1 MRQTYDSDVSDL
13 TISLSSDQTL
23 VTLRVQ
29 SDLCLWWVGHL
40 LVAITDQRPQWR
52 KWREQCGDIFS
63 LHMGSKMVVVLNG
76 YDLIKETLMK
86 RGKDFSDRPHSSF
99 DTWKEQRS
107 VTLQLLRK
115 FGFGNNVLANRTQ
128 EEVTH
133 YLIHLSESDGQPI
146 GTALDTKASTSNIIC
161 SIVFGQR
168 FGYQDG
174 ELKKLISR
182 IHRFFE
188 NLNFSGV
195 INFLPILIYLP
206 GDILKIKQMKK
217 NVEEMFDLIR
227 SLVARNQNDKM
238 AENFITEYLAERE
251 RRVQKGEAT
260 TMDDINLVRVIFDL
274 LTAGTETVATT
285 VSWFV
290 LYMLHYPD
298 VQKKT
303 FHEILENVGTE
314 RVPTEQ
320 DKAKLNYSNATIM
333 ETQRLASITPNAFLH
348 TCPRDVTIRGY
359 RIPKGTY
366 ITPYLDSIL
375 NDEKIWGN
383 DVMSFR
389 PERFLDQDGKVQT
402 PEGFIP
408 FSIGKRACPGGGMA
422 KTEMFL
428 YLSNVIQRFQLLPA
442 DPKHLPTLK
451 CIFGLTVIPEP
462 YQVRFVARMT

>member
-1 MRQTYDSDVSDL
+1 MGPEDL
-13 TISLSSDQTL
+13 GLY
-23 VTLRVQ
+23 
-29 SDLCLWWVGHL
+29 
-40 LVAITDQRPQWR
+40 
-52 KWREQCGDIFS
+52 
-63 LHMGSKMVVVLNG
+63 MGSKVFVVING
-76 YDLIKETLMK
+76 YTLMKETFVK
-86 RGKDFSDRPHSSF
+86 RGKDFSDRPVTIVDLVTGQSNVGIITSSG
-99 DTWKEQRS
+99 DLWKEQRS
-107 VTLQLLRK
+107 VTIQLLRS
-115 FGFGNNVLANRTQ
+115 FGLGNNILANRIQ

-133 YLIHLSESDGQPI
+133 YLIHLSELDGQPI
-146 GTALDTKASTSNIIC
+146 DIALDTKASTSNIVC

-168 FGYQDG
+168 FGYQDD
-174 ELKKLISR
+174 EFKKLISS
-182 IHRFFE
+182 IHNYFS
-188 NLNFSGV
+188 NLSFGG
-195 INFLPILIYLP
+195 LISFVPALRHLP

-217 NVEEMFDLIR
+217 DIDEMFDLIR

-298 VQKKT
+298 VQKKI

-314 RVPTEQ
+314 RAPTEQ
-320 DKAKLNYSNATIM
+320 DKAKFNYLNATIM
-333 ETQRLASITPNAFLH
+333 ETQRLASIAPNSFLH

-359 RIPKGTY
+359 TIPKGTY
-366 ITPYLDSIL
+366 ISPYLDSIL
-375 NDEKIWGN
+375 HDEKIWGN

-402 PEGFIP
+402 PEEFIP
-408 FSIGKRACPGGGMA
+408 FSIGKRACPGEGMA

-428 YLSNVIQRFQLLPA
+428 YLSNVIQGFQLLPA

-462 YQVRFVARMT
+462 YQVRFVERNK